1 MSIES
6 AIPKHLVCPRLEA
19 ASTPHDYQA
28 PFPAWTARFTPLV
41 ERVVMACFGAQAP
54 GPLGLESLAPYIERF
69 ALANGPLYWDPAQ
82 CQDATG
88 THNLVAIAY
97 WADVAAFER
106 WRCDSG
112 FDQWWQA
119 PERETEATGRFVE
132 IVTPGQ
138 EWFETLFSSPDGVEG
153 IAHLGSGM
161 SGVVREHG
169 YWGSARDRLP
179 RAQVDKL
186 VGARGDVAQ
195 KTGTGARIRVPGREN
210 LCLIRSGQ
218 DWSATS
224 RQERKLYLEDIQP
237 VLQAGMDFLRDEGG
251 VIGCRSCR
259 LMQVLDACTGAPLEK
274 SFGLAHFDDLAR
286 LETWARSHPTHLAIF
301 GRFMRYT
308 QALDFQVAL
317 RLYHEVAVIPA
328 SAQWFEYIN
337 CHGQTGLLRG

>member
-6 AIPKHLVCPRLEA
+6 AIAPHLTCPRLEPA
-19 ASTPHDYQA
+19 NTPRDYQA
-28 PFPAWTARFTPLV
+28 AFPAWTARFTPLV
-41 ERVVMACFGAQAP
+41 EQVVMAYFGVQGSAP
-54 GPLGLESLAPYIERF
+54 LELDSLAPYIERF
-69 ALANGPLYWDPAQ
+69 ALADGPLYWDPAQ

-88 THNLVAIAY
+88 AHNLVAIAY

-119 PERETEATGRFVE
+119 PEREAEATGRFVE

-138 EWFETLFSSPDGVEG
+138 ERFETLFSSPDGVDG
-153 IAHLGSGM
+153 IAHLASGM
-161 SGVVREHG
+161 SGVVLEHG
-169 YWGSARDRLP
+169 YWGSVRDRLP

-186 VGARGDVAQ
+186 AGERGERAQ
-195 KTGTGARIRVPGREN
+195 PSATGARVRVPGREN

-224 RQERKLYLEDIQP
+224 QQERELYLSDIQP
-237 VLQAGMDFLRDEGG
+237 VLRAGMDFLRDEGRD
-251 VIGCRSCR
+251 IGCCSCR
-259 LMQVLDACTGAPLEK
+259 LMQVLDASSGIPLEK
-274 SFGLAHFDDLAR
+274 SFGLAHFEDLAQ
-286 LETWARSHPTHLAIF
+286 LETWARTHPTHLAIF

-308 QALDFQVAL
+308 QALEFQVAL

-328 SAQWFEYIN
+328 NAQWFEYIN

>member
-41 ERVVMACFGAQAP
+41 ERVVMACFGVQAP
-54 GPLGLESLAPYIERF
+54 GPLELESLAPYIERF
-69 ALANGPLYWDPAQ
+69 ALVDGPLYWDPAQ

-88 THNLVAIAY
+88 AHNLVAIAY

-106 WRCDSG
+106 WRSNSG

-153 IAHLGSGM
+153 IAHLASGM

-186 VGARGDVAQ
+186 VGARGDSAQ
-195 KTGTGARIRVPGREN
+195 KTGTGARVRVLGREN

-274 SFGLAHFDDLAR
+274 SFGLVHFDDLAR

>member
-41 ERVVMACFGAQAP
+41 ERVVMACFGVQAP
-54 GPLGLESLAPYIERF
+54 GPLELESLAPYIERF
-69 ALANGPLYWDPAQ
+69 ALVDGPLYWDPAQ

-88 THNLVAIAY
+88 AHNLVAIAY

-106 WRCDSG
+106 WRSNSG

-153 IAHLGSGM
+153 IAHLASGM

-186 VGARGDVAQ
+186 VGARGDAAQ
-195 KTGTGARIRVPGREN
+195 KTGTGARVRVLGREN

-274 SFGLAHFDDLAR
+274 SFGLVHFDDLAR